1 MIFTH
6 MLKPYLIAIPA
17 LLLSLVSV
25 AQTVNERKLE
35 PFHKVVAGDKIIVQ
49 LIKSDHESAQ
59 VKVQGIDA
67 SRVKTEV
74 SGGTLTLSIYGEQF
88 TKKKVMVTVNY
99 RDIQSIT
106 VNNGSEV
113 STGNLFKADTLRADL
128 KSGGVLYL
136 DLDIGCLIARIT
148 EGGLLSAE
156 GYATSQEVT
165 VASLST
171 HSAFDLESD
180 KVKIKAVTGGKAKI
194 NVEEELEAEAS
205 SNGYI
210 SYKGTPAIL
219 KKTANSGGSIV
230 VYKP

>member
-1 MIFTH
+1 
-6 MLKPYLIAIPA
+6 MLKPYLIVIPA
-17 LLLSLVSV
+17 LLLSLVT
-25 AQTVNERKLE
+25 AGQTINERKLE
-35 PFHKVVAGDKIIVQ
+35 PFTKVIAGDKIIVQ
-49 LIKSDHESAQ
+49 LLKSDHESAQ

-67 SRVKTEV
+67 SAVKTEV
-74 SGGTLTLSIYGEQF
+74 SGGTLTLSIYGEPF

-99 RDIQSIT
+99 KVINSIT

-136 DLDIGCLIARIT
+136 DADVGCLIAKVI

-165 VASLST
+165 VASLAT
-171 HSAFDLESD
+171 LSAFDLESD
-180 KVKIKAVTGGKAKI
+180 KIKIKAVSGGKAKI
-194 NVEEELEAEAS
+194 NVAEELDAEAN

-210 SYKGTPAIL
+210 AYKGTPAKL
-219 KKTANSGGSIV
+219 KQTANSGGSIV

>member
-1 MIFTH
+1 
-6 MLKPYLIAIPA
+6 MLKLLISAVTA
-17 LLLSLVSV
+17 FSLSLMTFS
-25 AQTVNERKLE
+25 QTVDERKLE
-35 PFHKVVAGDKIIVQ
+35 PFNKVVAGDKIIVQ
-49 LIKSDHESAQ
+49 LLKSDRESAV

-67 SRVKTEV
+67 SKVKTEV
-74 SGGTLTLSIYGEQF
+74 SGGTLTLSIYGEPF

-99 RDIQSIT
+99 KNIISIA

-113 STGNLFKADTLRADL
+113 STGNLLKTDTLRADL

-136 DLDIGCLIARIT
+136 DADIGCLIAKIA

-165 VASLST
+165 VTTLST
-171 HSAFDLESD
+171 FSAFDLESD
-180 KVKIKAVTGGKAKI
+180 KIKIKAVSGGKAKI
-194 NVEEELEAEAS
+194 NAEEELDAEAN

-210 SYKGTPAIL
+210 TFKGSPAKL
-219 KKTANSGGSIV
+219 KQTANSGGTIV

>member
-1 MIFTH
+1 

-17 LLLSLVSV
+17 LLLSLATV
-25 AQTVNERKLE
+25 AQTVNERKLDH
-35 PFHKVVAGDKIIVQ
+35 FNKIVAGDKIIVQ
-49 LIKSDHESAQ
+49 LLKSDQESAQ

-67 SRVKTEV
+67 SKVKTEV
-74 SGGTLTLSIYGEQF
+74 SDGTLTLSIYGEPF

-99 RDIQSIT
+99 KDIKSIT

-113 STGNLFKADTLRADL
+113 STGNLFKSDTLRADL

-136 DLDIGCLIARIT
+136 DLDIDCLIAKIT

-171 HSAFDLESD
+171 LSAFDLESD
-180 KVKIKAVTGGKAKI
+180 KAKIKAITGGKAKI
-194 NVEEELEAEAS
+194 NVEEELEAEAN

-210 SYKGTPAIL
+210 AYKGTPAKL
-219 KKTANSGGSIV
+219 KQATNSGGSIV

>member
-1 MIFTH
+1 
-6 MLKPYLIAIPA
+6 MLKSYFIAIPA
-17 LLLSLVSV
+17 LLLALATT

-35 PFHKVVAGDKIIVQ
+35 PFNKIIAGDKIIVQ
-49 LIKSDHESAQ
+49 LLKSDHESAQ

-67 SRVKTEV
+67 SKVKTDV
-74 SGGTLTLSIYGEQF
+74 SGGTLTLSIYGEPF

-99 RDIQSIT
+99 RNINSIT

-113 STGNLFKADTLRADL
+113 STGNLFKTDTLRVDL
-128 KSGGVLYL
+128 KSGGVFYL
-136 DLDIGCLIARIT
+136 DADIDCLIAKIT
-148 EGGLLSAE
+148 EGALLSAE
-156 GYATSQEVT
+156 GYATSQDVT

-171 HSAFDLESD
+171 LSAFDLESD
-180 KVKIKAVTGGKAKI
+180 KIKIKAVTGGKAKI

-210 SYKGTPAIL
+210 AYKGTPAKL
-219 KKTANSGGSIV
+219 KQTANSGGSIV

>member
-1 MIFTH
+1 
-6 MLKPYLIAIPA
+6 MLKLNFMAIPA
-17 LLLSLVSV
+17 LLLSVV
-25 AQTVNERKLE
+25 TGAQTINERKLE
-35 PFHKVVAGDKIIVQ
+35 HFNKIVAGDKIIVQ
-49 LIKSDHESAQ
+49 LIKSDSESAL

-67 SRVKTEV
+67 SKVKTEV
-74 SGGTLTLSIYGEQF
+74 AEGILTLSVYGEPF
-88 TKKKVMVTVNY
+88 TKKKVMVTVKF
-99 RDIQSIT
+99 REIQSIT

-113 STGNLFKADTLRADL
+113 STGNLFKTDTLRVDI

-136 DLDIGCLIARIT
+136 EADIGCLIARIT

-156 GYATSQEVT
+156 GYATSQDVT
-165 VASLST
+165 VSSFST

-180 KVKIKAVTGGKAKI
+180 KIKIKATTGAKAKI

-210 SYKGTPAIL
+210 AYKVSPAKL
-219 KKTANSGGSIV
+219 KQTANTGGSIV

>member
-1 MIFTH
+1 MFK
-6 MLKPYLIAIPA
+6 LYLIAITA
-17 LLLSLVSV
+17 FTLSLLTV

-35 PFHKVVAGDKIIVQ
+35 PFNKVIAGDKIIVQ
-49 LIKSDHESAQ
+49 LLKSDHESALI
-59 VKVQGIDA
+59 KVQGIDA
-67 SRVKTEV
+67 SKVKTEV
-74 SGGTLTLSIYGEQF
+74 SGGTLTLSIYGEPF

-99 RDIQSIT
+99 KNIISIA

-113 STGNLFKADTLRADL
+113 STGNLLKTDTLQADL

-136 DLDIGCLIARIT
+136 DADIGCLIAKIA

-156 GYATSQEVT
+156 GYATSQDVT
-165 VASLST
+165 VATLAT
-171 HSAFDLESD
+171 LSAFDLESD
-180 KVKIKAVTGGKAKI
+180 KIRIKTVSGGKAKI

-210 SYKGTPAIL
+210 TYKGNPAKL

>member
-1 MIFTH
+1 MH
-6 MLKPYLIAIPA
+6 MLKLNLIAIPA
-17 LLLSLVSV
+17 LLLSLVTAS
-25 AQTVNERKLE
+25 QTVNERNLE
-35 PFHKVVAGDKIIVQ
+35 HFTRVIAGDKIIVQ
-49 LIKSDHESAQ
+49 LIKSDHESAL

-67 SRVKTEV
+67 SKVKTDV
-74 SGGTLTLSIYGEQF
+74 SGGTLTLSIYGEPF

-99 RDIQSIT
+99 KNINSIT

-113 STGNLFKADTLRADL
+113 STGNLFKTDTLRVDL

-136 DLDIGCLIARIT
+136 DADIGCLIAKIA

-156 GYATSQEVT
+156 GYATSQDVT

-171 HSAFDLESD
+171 LSAFELESD
-180 KVKIKAVTGGKAKI
+180 KIKIKAVTGGKAKI

-210 SYKGTPAIL
+210 TYKGNPAKL
-219 KKTANSGGSIV
+219 KQTANSGGSIV

>member
-1 MIFTH
+1 
-6 MLKPYLIAIPA
+6 MLKLFISAVTA
-17 LLLSLVSV
+17 FSLSLVTFSQSV
-25 AQTVNERKLE
+25 DERKLE
-35 PFHKVVAGDKIIVQ
+35 PFNKVVAGDKIIVQ
-49 LIKSDHESAQ
+49 LLKSDRESAV

-67 SRVKTEV
+67 SKVKTDV
-74 SGGTLTLSIYGEQF
+74 SGGTLTLSIYGEPF

-99 RDIQSIT
+99 KNIISIA

-113 STGNLFKADTLRADL
+113 STGNLLKTDTLRADL

-136 DLDIGCLIARIT
+136 DADIGCLIAKIA

-165 VASLST
+165 VTTLST
-171 HSAFDLESD
+171 FSAFELESD
-180 KVKIKAVTGGKAKI
+180 KSKIKAVSGGKAKI
-194 NVEEELEAEAS
+194 NVEEELDAEAN

-210 SYKGTPAIL
+210 TFKGSPAKL
-219 KKTANSGGSIV
+219 KQTANSGGTIV

>member
-1 MIFTH
+1 MF
-6 MLKPYLIAIPA
+6 KPSFIAIPA
-17 LLLSLVSV
+17 LLFSLFTS
-25 AQTVNERKLE
+25 AQTVDERKLQ

-49 LIKSDHESAQ
+49 LLKSDQESAV

-67 SRVKTEV
+67 SKVKTEV
-74 SGGTLTLSIYGEQF
+74 SDGTLTLSVYGEPF

-99 RDIQSIT
+99 KDINT
-106 VNNGSEV
+106 LVVNNGSEV
-113 STGNLFKADTLRADL
+113 STGNLFKSDTLWAEL

-136 DLDIGCLIARIT
+136 DADIDCLIARII

-171 HSAFDLESD
+171 LSAFDLESD
-180 KVKIKAVTGGKAKI
+180 IIRIKANTGGKAKI
-194 NVEEELEAEAS
+194 NVAEELDAEAS

-210 SYKGTPAIL
+210 TYKGTPAKL
-219 KKTANSGGSIV
+219 KQTANSGGSIV

>member
-1 MIFTH
+1 
-6 MLKPYLIAIPA
+6 MLKLHFIAIPA
-17 LLLSLVSV
+17 LLISLVTA

-35 PFHKVVAGDKIIVQ
+35 PFTKIIAGDKIIVQ
-49 LIKSDHESAQ
+49 LLKSDHESAQ

-67 SRVKTEV
+67 SAVKTEV
-74 SGGTLTLSIYGEQF
+74 SGGTLTLSIYGEPF

-99 RDIQSIT
+99 KVINSIT

-136 DLDIGCLIARIT
+136 DADIGCLIAKIA

-165 VASLST
+165 VTSLAT
-171 HSAFDLESD
+171 LSAFDLESD
-180 KVKIKAVTGGKAKI
+180 KIKVKATTGGKAKI
-194 NVEEELEAEAS
+194 NVAEELEAEAS

-210 SYKGTPAIL
+210 TYKGNPAKL
-219 KKTANSGGSIV
+219 KQTANSGGSIV
-230 VYKP
+230 VNKP

>member
-1 MIFTH
+1 
-6 MLKPYLIAIPA
+6 MLKPCLIAVTA
-17 LLLSLVSV
+17 LLLSLVS
-25 AQTVNERKLE
+25 ASQTVEERKLQH
-35 PFHKVVAGDKIIVQ
+35 FTNIVAGDKIIVQ
-49 LIKSDHESAQ
+49 LLKSDHESAQ

-67 SRVKTEV
+67 SSVKTEV
-74 SGGTLTLSIYGEQF
+74 SGTTLTLSVYGESF

-99 RDIQSIT
+99 TTINSIT

-113 STGNLFKADTLRADL
+113 STGNLFKADTLRANL
-128 KSGGVLYL
+128 KSGGVMYL
-136 DLDIGCLIARIT
+136 DADIGCLIAKIA
-148 EGGLLSAE
+148 EGALLSAE

-165 VASLST
+165 VASLAT
-171 HSAFDLESD
+171 LSAFELESD
-180 KVKIKAVTGGKAKI
+180 KIKIKAITGGKAKI

-210 SYKGTPAIL
+210 AYKGNPAKL

>member
-1 MIFTH
+1 
-6 MLKPYLIAIPA
+6 MLKLFISAVTA
-17 LLLSLVSV
+17 FSLSLVTFS
-25 AQTVNERKLE
+25 QTVDERKLE
-35 PFHKVVAGDKIIVQ
+35 PFNKVVAGDKIIVQ
-49 LIKSDHESAQ
+49 LLKSDRESAV

-67 SRVKTEV
+67 SKVKTEV
-74 SGGTLTLSIYGEQF
+74 SGGTLTLSIYGEPF

-99 RDIQSIT
+99 KNIISIA

-113 STGNLFKADTLRADL
+113 STGNLLKTDTLRADL

-136 DLDIGCLIARIT
+136 DADIGCLIAKIA

-165 VASLST
+165 VTTLST
-171 HSAFDLESD
+171 FSAFDLESD
-180 KVKIKAVTGGKAKI
+180 KSKIKAVSGGKAKI
-194 NVEEELEAEAS
+194 NVEEELDAEAN

-210 SYKGTPAIL
+210 TFKGSPAKL
-219 KKTANSGGSIV
+219 KQTANSGGTIV